1 MVDSAGNMTP
11 DEVKR
16 YFQVVQSEN
25 DMPLGFHGHN
35 NLGLASANALMAF
48 QCGAGVVDTSL
59 QGMGR
64 CTGNT
69 VTEHFICLL
78 DRLNV
83 THEYDLLELM
93 DVSEEFV
100 RPKLRQ
106 IGWDSVD
113 IVCGLAGFHSSYMSV
128 IKKYSVQYD
137 IDPRKLIRAV
147 CEENRLDAPDD
158 LVEEKAI
165 MLKAQARR
173 EGWKHKFPLDAYF
186 GNEHVAMQ

>member
-1 MVDSAGNMTP
+1 MN
-11 DEVKR
+11 
-16 YFQVVQSEN
+16 
-25 DMPLGFHGHN
+25 
-35 NLGLASANALMAF
+35 
-48 QCGAGVVDTSL
+48 
-59 QGMGR
+59 
-64 CTGNT
+64 
-69 VTEHFICLL
+69 
-78 DRLNV
+78 
-83 THEYDLLELM
+83 
-93 DVSEEFV
+93 VSEEFV